1 MTRGSM
7 TGNVVFASLKGYGE
21 EIMTI
26 RSFAQYVVVASVV
39 AATGVMTQTTQ
50 TGTPSGELARPG
62 FHHIHMN
69 SPDPSAT
76 INAFLKVYP
85 ASTKVT
91 EGGFEGIRSANGV
104 TLLFTRVSAP
114 PPAPGPGRVTAKAPQ
129 TAFWHHVWAASDGR
143 ATLKHLREIDPGFD
157 QTKFIPQFTSPAGG
171 TVDFSSDTFGGFLT
185 TGQVEEAK
193 RKGVAPTHQGGYF
206 NWYGPD
212 GVVMETTD
220 GRAEAYN
227 IVGMFQDQP
236 YCALF
241 WYRKH
246 LNAADQPASG
256 RGGQGGRGQAGA
268 GPPAV
273 PAAPTSEADCKVTRG
288 TEVSWP
294 STYKRGHYRVPPPQ
308 LVYFDDLTFRWYM
321 NQEDRP
327 LAPTRGQLMDHIS
340 LSVANL
346 DAWVAKL
353 KAEGVKLLEQPYKFD
368 ATRAVLIEGPSREA
382 IELVEK
388 K

>member
-1 MTRGSM
+1 MIM
-7 TGNVVFASLKGYGE
+7 KIASL
-21 EIMTI
+21 
-26 RSFAQYVVVASVV
+26 ALCVVVASAV
-39 AATGVMTQTTQ
+39 AGAGVMTRAGQ
-50 TGTPSGELARPG
+50 PSGELPRPG
-62 FHHIHMN
+62 FHHLHMN
-69 SPDPSAT
+69 SPNPSAT
-76 INAFLKVYP
+76 INEFLKVYP

-104 TLLFTRVSAP
+104 TLLFTKVNTQ

-143 ATLKHLREIDPGFD
+143 ATLKRLRDGDPSFD

-171 TVDFSSDTFGGFLT
+171 IVDFSSDTFGGFLT
-185 TGQVEEAK
+185 TSQVEEAK

-220 GRAEAYN
+220 GRAESYN

-256 RGGQGGRGQAGA
+256 RGGQGGRGQPGA
-268 GPPAV
+268 AA
-273 PAAPTSEADCKVTRG
+273 PAAAAVPTSEADCQVTRG
-288 TEVSWP
+288 ADVSWP
-294 STYKRGHYRVPPPQ
+294 STYRRGHYRIPAPQ

-327 LAPTRGQLMDHIS
+327 LAPTRGQLMDHFS
-340 LSVANL
+340 LSVTNL
-346 DAWVAKL
+346 SAWVAKL
-353 KAEGVKLLEQPYKFD
+353 KAEGVKFLEQQYKFGD
-368 ATRAVLIEGPSREA
+368 TQAVLIEGPSREA

>member
-1 MTRGSM
+1 VKTSFR
-7 TGNVVFASLKGYGE
+7 LKGYGE
-21 EIMTI
+21 EIMKI
-26 RSFAQYVVVASVV
+26 RPFALGVVVAFAL
-39 AATGVMTQTTQ
+39 AAAGVMTRAGQL
-50 TGTPSGELARPG
+50 SAELPRPG

-69 SPDPSAT
+69 SPNPAAT
-76 INAFLKVYP
+76 INEFLKVYP

-104 TLLFTRVSAP
+104 TLLFTKVNAP

-129 TAFWHHVWAASDGR
+129 TAFWHHVWAVNDARASLKRLRDG
-143 ATLKHLREIDPGFD
+143 DPSFA
-157 QTKFIPQFTSPAGG
+157 QTKFIPQFTSSAGG
-171 TVDFSSDTFGGFLT
+171 IVDFSSDTYGGFLT
-185 TGQVEEAK
+185 TSQVEEAK
-193 RKGVAPTHQGGYF
+193 RKGVAPSHQGGYF

-220 GRAEAYN
+220 GRAESYN

-236 YCALF
+236 YCALL

-246 LNAADQPASG
+246 LDAADRPASPG
-256 RGGQGGRGQAGA
+256 RGGQGGRGQAA
-268 GPPAV
+268 AAAPPE

-294 STYKRGHYRVPPPQ
+294 STYKRGHSRVPPPQ

-327 LAPTRGQLMDHIS
+327 LAPTRGQLMDHFS
-340 LSVANL
+340 LSVTDLN
-346 DAWVAKL
+346 AWVAKL
-353 KAEGVKLLEQPYKFD
+353 KAEGVRFLEQPYKFGD
-368 ATRAVLIEGPSREA
+368 THAVLIEGPSREA
-382 IELVEK
+382 IEIVERE
-388 K
+388 